1 MAARRFGRGER
12 LSASANPSR
21 RRRLWQRDSGDLHE
35 VDWSEAEAG
44 LDALA
49 LELATASSGI
59 AFVYRA
65 LDRLAAVGNWL
76 DVVLVVD
83 EPALGRQ
90 AFRSRRQPPWEAAVD
105 LSQASPGIYADG
117 RPVDAAVASTALRLC
132 SVALRMDLLRHDA
145 SHDSL
150 TGLLNRRSFD
160 ELLVQSASRSVRY
173 GWPFALVLIDIDH
186 FKALNDRLG
195 HEGGDRMLRAVG
207 NELRQSLR
215 AGDVAARLGG
225 DEFALILAKGD
236 GALVTALV
244 RRLQAAVKVALEGE
258 EMGFSAG
265 VALAPQEAT
274 DPGELSRLADQRL
287 YEAKRT

>member
-1 MAARRFGRGER
+1 M
-12 LSASANPSR
+12 SASANPSR
-21 RRRLWQRDSGDLHE
+21 RRRLWQRDSGADDHE
-35 VDWSEAEAG
+35 VDWSAAEAG

-65 LDRLAAVGNWL
+65 LDRLAMAGEWR
-76 DVVLVVD
+76 DVVLIVE

-90 AFRSRRQPPWEAAVD
+90 VFRARRLPPWEAPIADLTQAAPGVYVD
-105 LSQASPGIYADG
+105 GQAL
-117 RPVDAAVASTALRLC
+117 DAQVAATASRLC
-132 SVALRMDLLRHDA
+132 SVALRMDMLRHDA

-160 ELLVQSASRSVRY
+160 ELLVQSASRSLRY
-173 GWPFALVLIDIDH
+173 GWPFALVLIDIDQ
-186 FKALNDRLG
+186 FKMLNDRLG

-236 GALVTALV
+236 PGLVTALV
-244 RRLQAAVKVALEGE
+244 RRLQVAVEQALEGE

-265 VALAPQEAT
+265 LALSPVEAT
-274 DPGELSRLADQRL
+274 DVTELYRLADQRL
-287 YEAKRT
+287 YESKRRGAA

>member
-1 MAARRFGRGER
+1 M
-12 LSASANPSR
+12 SASANPSR
-21 RRRLWQRDSGDLHE
+21 RRRLWQRDSEADGQD
-35 VDWSEAEAG
+35 VDWSAAEAR

-65 LDRLAAVGNWL
+65 LDRLAAAGDWH
-76 DVVLVVD
+76 DVVLVVE
-83 EPALGRQ
+83 EPSLGRQ
-90 AFRSRRQPPWEAAVD
+90 VFRSKRLPPWESAVVD
-105 LSQASPGIYADG
+105 LAHAAPGVYVDGQPLDAPVAATAS
-117 RPVDAAVASTALRLC
+117 RLC

-160 ELLVQSASRSVRY
+160 ELLVQSASRSLRY

-186 FKALNDRLG
+186 FKLLNDRLG

-207 NELRQSLR
+207 GELRQSLR

-236 GALVTALV
+236 AGLVDALVS
-244 RRLQAAVKVALEGE
+244 RLQQAVHHALEGE

-265 VALAPQEAT
+265 LALSPQEAT
-274 DPGELSRLADQRL
+274 DVTELYRLADRRL
-287 YEAKRT
+287 YEAKRR

>member
-1 MAARRFGRGER
+1 VGG
-12 LSASANPSR
+12 SAGANPSR
-21 RRRLWQRDSGDLHE
+21 RRRLWQRDAGAEGQE
-35 VDWSEAEAG
+35 VDWSAAEAG

-59 AFVYRA
+59 SFVYRA
-65 LDRLAAVGNWL
+65 LDRLAAAIGGR

-83 EPALGRQ
+83 DPVLGKQ
-90 AFRSRRQPPWEAAVD
+90 VFRSRRQPPWEGTVVD
-105 LSQASPGIYADG
+105 LGHAVPGVYLDG
-117 RPVDAAVASTALRLC
+117 HLFDAAVATTASRLC

-173 GWPFALVLIDIDH
+173 GWPFAFVLIDIDH

-207 NELRQSLR
+207 AELRQSLR

-236 GALVTALV
+236 SALVAALV
-244 RRLQAAVKVALEGE
+244 RRLQVAVQQALEGE

-265 VALAPQEAT
+265 VALSPQEAT
-274 DPGELSRLADQRL
+274 DVTELYRMADRRL
-287 YEAKRT
+287 YEAKRR

>member
-1 MAARRFGRGER
+1 V
-12 LSASANPSR
+12 SASANPSR
-21 RRRLWQRDSGDLHE
+21 RRRLWQRDSGAEDRE
-35 VDWSEAEAG
+35 VDWSAAEAG

-65 LDRLAAVGNWL
+65 LDRLAVAGGWR
-76 DVVLVVD
+76 DVVLVLD
-83 EPALGRQ
+83 EPTLGKQ
-90 AFRSRRQPPWEAAVD
+90 VFRSRRQPPWEGIVD
-105 LSQASPGIYADG
+105 LAHAAPGLYVDGHPLDAGLAATAS
-117 RPVDAAVASTALRLC
+117 RLC
-132 SVALRMDLLRHDA
+132 GVALRMDLLRHDA

-173 GWPFALVLIDIDH
+173 GWPFALVLIDIDR

-195 HEGGDRMLRAVG
+195 HEGGDRMLQAVG
-207 NELRQSLR
+207 AELRQSLR

-236 GALVTALV
+236 PALVTALV
-244 RRLQAAVKVALEGE
+244 RRMETAVRNALEGE

-265 VALAPQEAT
+265 MALAPQEAT
-274 DPGELSRLADQRL
+274 DVTELYRLADRRL
-287 YEAKRT
+287 YEAKRR